1 MKSNISY
8 YMCGILV
15 LLLLV
20 TGLTLKVAYNDNRLL
35 TVDKAKLE
43 LTVTNQKVALDTCS
57 DNTKNLKAREDE
69 ITKNAKAEVEKAN
82 QKADTNRR
90 AFINLLNSKNI
101 DPVVTP
107 ENVVNYGGEDEVAR
121 LRDYLNTQ
129 YLINQYI
136 DLRNSR

>member
-8 YMCGILV
+8 YACGILV

-20 TGLTLKVAYNDNRLL
+20 AGLTLKVLYKDNGILIS
-35 TVDKAKLE
+35 DKAKLE
-43 LTVTNQKVALDTCS
+43 LTVTTQKEALDTCS
-57 DNTKNLKAREDE
+57 KNTDELKTREDE
-69 ITKNAKAEVEKAN
+69 ITRNAKAEVEKAN

-107 ENVVNYGGEDEVAR
+107 ENVVNYGGEDEAAR